1 MLAITNELLELVF
14 VYINLLTPSN
24 LISLMVIPPILGPN
38 RAASGGGWDRRANKG
53 DRKAYTT

>member
-14 VYINLLTPSN
+14 VYINLLTPSH
-24 LISLMVIPPILGPN
+24 LISLMDPPPILGPH

-53 DRKAYTT
+53 DRKAYPT